1 MDTPFHP
8 GELAIQEQAGV
19 REKVADFGSRAIR
32 SFMPDQHREFFALLP
47 WLLVGSVDPDGQPQ
61 ASVLWG
67 LPGFAHSPAPEH
79 LSIDALAEADDP
91 LHANL
96 HDGALLGLLGLEL
109 PTRRRNRLN
118 GRVEAMNGD
127 GFSVRALQSFG
138 NCPKYIQSRH
148 WQTQPRTPGPSVS
161 GVGLDSRWVELATG
175 SDTLFIASRHA
186 GENGGVDIS
195 HRGGPPGFLRLGE
208 DGLLWLPDY
217 AGNNLFNTLGN
228 LALEPRCALLL
239 IDFDSGDLLHL
250 QATARIHWPQDGAP
264 VWAPGAQRML
274 SLRPGA
280 WRLRRARLPL
290 GFSEL
295 QYSPFLPTA
304 D

>member
-1 MDTPFHP
+1 MNTPFHP
-8 GELAIQEQAGV
+8 GELAIQERAGV
-19 REKVADFGSRAIR
+19 LEQVAGFGSRAIR
-32 SFMPDQHREFFALLP
+32 SFMPDQHREFFAQLP
-47 WLLVGSVDPDGQPQ
+47 WLLVGSADADGQPQ

-67 LPGFAHSPAPEH
+67 APGFAHSPEPEI
-79 LSIDALAEADDP
+79 LRIDTQTEADDP

-96 HDGALLGLLGLEL
+96 RDGAQLGLLGLEL

-118 GRVEAMNGD
+118 GLVEGMDAE
-127 GFSVRALQSFG
+127 GFSIRTLQSFG

-148 WQTQPRTPGPSVS
+148 WQAQSRTPGSSLS
-161 GVGLDSRWVELATG
+161 GTGLDSRWLELATR

-186 GENGGVDIS
+186 GENGGIDMS
-195 HRGGPPGFLRLGE
+195 HRGGPPGFLRLAD

-228 LALEPRCALLL
+228 LTLEPRCALLF
-239 IDFDSGDLLHL
+239 IDFENGDLLHL

-264 VWAPGAQRML
+264 DWAPGAQRML

-280 WRLRRARLPL
+280 WQLRRSRLPL

-295 QYSPFLPTA
+295 LYSPFLPIA

>member
-8 GELAIQEQAGV
+8 GELAIQERAGV
-19 REKVADFGSRAIR
+19 RELVADFGSRAIR
-32 SFMPDQHREFFALLP
+32 TFMPDQHRDFFTLLP
-47 WLLVGSVDPDGQPQ
+47 WLLVGSVTPDGQPR

-67 LPGFAHSPAPEH
+67 RPSFAHSPEPTH
-79 LSIDALAEADDP
+79 LRIDALAETDDP

-96 HDGALLGLLGLEL
+96 HDGAQLGLLGLEL

-118 GRVEAMNGD
+118 GVVD
-127 GFSVRALQSFG
+127 QLDDTGFSVRVMQSFG
-138 NCPKYIQSRH
+138 NCPKYIQSRR
-148 WQTQPRTPGPSVS
+148 WQAQPRTPGPSAH
-161 GVGLDSRWVELATG
+161 GTGLDSRWLELVTR

-186 GENGGVDIS
+186 GENGGIDIS
-195 HRGGPPGFLRLGE
+195 HRGGIPGFLRLAD

-228 LALEPRCALLL
+228 LVLEPRCALLL
-239 IDFDSGDLLHL
+239 VDFDSGDLLHL
-250 QATARIHWPQDGAP
+250 DATARIHWPQDGAP
-264 VWAPGAQRML
+264 DWAPGAQRML
-274 SLRPGA
+274 SLRPGN
-280 WRLRRARLPL
+280 WTLRRSRLPL